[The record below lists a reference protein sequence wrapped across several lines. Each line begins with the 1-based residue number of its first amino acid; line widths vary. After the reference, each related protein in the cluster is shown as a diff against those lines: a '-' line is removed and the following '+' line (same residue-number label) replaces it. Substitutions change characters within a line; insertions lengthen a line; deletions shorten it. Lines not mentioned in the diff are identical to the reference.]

1 MKIDKYIVNNDV
13 LNFTRCDQIYFNSN
27 ERLNDIFDK
36 FNFKDK
42 RIFSVLG
49 SGDQAF
55 HLINRGARK
64 IDLFDCNNIAF
75 YYFYLRIW
83 MIKYFDMFYYSN
95 HLNSTFIKNLICK
108 VKPANN
114 NENNALYF
122 WQKIIKM
129 NIFDEYEDSIFV
141 RNSICMANN
150 KIDDLKKLKYY
161 LKHNKFNF
169 HNIDISGEISV
180 DRKYDYL
187 ILSNIAEW
195 LSSSDYNN
203 IWQFCRNVDQLL
215 KDDGIAICSK
225 LWNDDNDKRVKDIL
239 KRLFSINNL
248 NDSTNYLPGYY
259 LVKK

>member
-1 MKIDKYIVNNDV
+1 MRIDKYIVNNDV

-27 ERLNDIFDK
+27 ESLKDIFDS
-36 FNFKDK
+36 FDFKDK

-64 IDLFDCNNIAF
+64 IDLFDCNNIAV
-75 YYFYLRIW
+75 YYFYLRVW

-95 HLNSTFIKNLICK
+95 NLNSTFIKNLICK
-108 VKPANN
+108 VKPANS

-129 NIFDEYEDSIFV
+129 KIFDEYEDSIFV
-141 RNSICMANN
+141 RNSIYMANN
-150 KIDDLKKLKYY
+150 KIDDLKKLKHY
-161 LKHNKFNF
+161 LKHNKFDF
-169 HNIDISGEISV
+169 YNIDISGEIGV
-180 DRKYDYL
+180 EKKYDYL

-195 LSSSDYNN
+195 LSSSDYNM

-225 LWNDDNDKRVKDIL
+225 LWNDDYDKRVRDIL
-239 KRLFSINNL
+239 KRLFSINNF
-248 NDSTNYLPGYY
+248 NGNTNYFPGYY

>member
-1 MKIDKYIVNNDV
+1 MTLKPTTKFCKICFKEIKTDDMSRILDKDICICSD
-13 LNFTRCDQIYFNSN
+13 CEN
-27 ERLNDIFDK
+27 ELDPKFIK
-36 FNFKDK
+36 FNADGYKAVS
-42 RIFSVLG
+42 I
-49 SGDQAF
+49 
-55 HLINRGARK
+55 
-64 IDLFDCNNIAF
+64 
-75 YYFYLRIW
+75 YEY
-83 MIKYFDMFYYSN
+83 
-95 HLNSTFIKNLICK
+95 TPFIKNLICK